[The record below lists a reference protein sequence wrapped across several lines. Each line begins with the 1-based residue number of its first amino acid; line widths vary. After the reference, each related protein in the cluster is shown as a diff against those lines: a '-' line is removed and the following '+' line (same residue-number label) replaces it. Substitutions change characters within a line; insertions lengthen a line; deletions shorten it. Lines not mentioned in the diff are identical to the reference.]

1 MIVDPG
7 EHGARLA
14 YTELESRL
22 CAQNI
27 ILDIR
32 RGLNMH
38 MPYKLCLYAGF
49 DRKRRA

>member
-22 CAQNI
+22 CARNI
-27 ILDIR
+27 IR